1 MQNAPRYDVRN
12 FAHTAG
18 IQGGDG
24 GKGIGR
30 SEQRLMDA
38 TLEMIR
44 ALVAL
49 DKLNLEAI
57 DNSINESTRRRM
69 ESGEDD
75 RQPYNYVDPDPDE
88 EDEE

>member
-1 MQNAPRYDVRN
+1 
-12 FAHTAG
+12 
-18 IQGGDG
+18 
-24 GKGIGR
+24 
-30 SEQRLMDA
+30 MDA